1 MHAGAE
7 TGSNLLDTN
16 VVLDATSAG
25 SGGLK
30 NDDPTGSATLK
41 YVPKYALLL
50 HTQKLKKN
58 KK

>member
-30 NDDPTGSATLK
+30 NDDRTGSATLK

-50 HTQKLKKN
+50 HTQKLEKK
-58 KK
+58 